1 MKKLRNIL
9 LPLCAVLLLSSCA
22 EDMNNNKNNITPPPP
37 VISGG
42 LSDNAILSDS
52 PKIGTVTFKVSE
64 EITGNDYTWNIE
76 NIILANNKGRQIS
89 ADFTTAGSYLV
100 SLNVDGIEYKG
111 NIIIPNTEPSYEID
125 MGKSHTIISD
135 KTQKRLFVYGDNLKG
150 QLCIEKSIT
159 SLKEPRI
166 LKSYTSEITSVA
178 SGNNHT
184 LFTDNTYIYGCG
196 DNSFGQLGL
205 GSTDVVDN
213 AVTISS
219 IPQISNIRRIFVSS
233 GGDMSVAGIEFLEAA
248 APKIS
253 IYHWGYDDTKENKIQ
268 SSAKELATS
277 SSRDDVLFATGG
289 NFSILRATSSFNV
302 FSFGINDKWQLGRI
316 QGAGTGYDAALLNPD
331 THLDGNKTD
340 MATGFVFTPYGEEL
354 LTGDYSERSYY
365 QNNYFA
371 KLASGDDFVV
381 SIKKET
387 SADSDFTKQDKYA
400 VYVWGNN
407 ENNQLGFSNKD
418 GGTTVR
424 RGTALF
430 NAIENT
436 SMEKDPNSVTPIQ
449 KEMVEVAAGRATGYA
464 ISNDGILYGWGDESK
479 SQLTNNKQANQ
490 TNKMV
495 YEIAYPKG
503 ITKGYKKVWAGG
515 DRVIALAGDNNL
527 YTWGD
532 NKNGILG
539 TNNSADTVDIPEKL
553 FFSLAPVE

>member
-1 MKKLRNIL
+1 MKRLRNIV
-9 LPLCAVLLLSSCA
+9 LPICAVLLLSSCA
-22 EDMNNNKNNITPPPP
+22 EEVNKKGNNTPPP
-37 VISGG
+37 VISEG
-42 LSDNAILSDS
+42 LSNVAILHDS
-52 PKIGTVTFKVSE
+52 PKIGTVTFKAAEHIQGSSYVWS
-64 EITGNDYTWNIE
+64 IE
-76 NIILANNKGRQIS
+76 GVNLSNNQDRQIT

-135 KTQKRLFVYGDNLKG
+135 KTQKRLFVYGDNSKG

-184 LFTDNTYIYGCG
+184 LFTDNAYIYGCG

-205 GSTDVVDN
+205 GSTDAVEN

-253 IYHWGYDDTKENKIQ
+253 IYNWGYDDTKENKIQ
-268 SSAKELATS
+268 SSANLLTTS
-277 SSRDDVLFATGG
+277 NSRDEVLFATGS
-289 NFSILRATSSFNV
+289 NFSIIRATSSYNV
-302 FSFGINDKWQLGRI
+302 FSIGINDKWQLGRI
-316 QGAGTGYDAALLNPD
+316 QGAGTGYDAAPVNPD

-340 MATGFVFTPYGEEL
+340 MAPGFVFTPYGEEK
-354 LTGDYSERSYY
+354 LTGDFSERSYY
-365 QNNYFA
+365 QNHYFA

-387 SADSDFTKQDKYA
+387 SADSSWTKQDKYA

-449 KEMVEVAAGRATGYA
+449 KEMVEVAACRATGYA

-479 SQLTNNKQANQ
+479 GQLTNNKQANIV
-490 TNKMV
+490 NNMV
-495 YEIAYPKG
+495 YEISYPTG
-503 ITKGYKKVWAGG
+503 VTQGYKKVWAGG

-539 TNNSADTVDIPEKL
+539 TNNSADTVDTPEKL

>member
-42 LSDNAILSDS
+42 LSDNAILHDS

-76 NIILANNKGRQIS
+76 NIVLANNKGRQIS
-89 ADFTTAGSYLV
+89 ADFTASGSYLV

-111 NIIIPNTEPSYEID
+111 NIIIPDTEPSYEID

-135 KTQKRLFVYGDNLKG
+135 KAQKRLFVYGDNSKG

-159 SLKEPRI
+159 SLKEPRS
-166 LKSYTSEITSVA
+166 LKSYNSEISTVA
-178 SGNNHT
+178 AGNNHT
-184 LFTDNTYIYGCG
+184 LFTDNTYVYGCG

-213 AVTISS
+213 VVTISS

-233 GGDMSVAGIEFLEAA
+233 GGDMSVAGIEFLEAN

-268 SSAKELATS
+268 SSANLLTTS
-277 SSRDDVLFATGG
+277 NSRDEVLFATGG
-289 NFSILRATSSFNV
+289 NFSILRATSSYNV

-331 THLDGNKTD
+331 TH
-340 MATGFVFTPYGEEL
+340 
-354 LTGDYSERSYY
+354 GDYSERSYY

-371 KLASGDDFVV
+371 KFASGDDFVV

-387 SADSDFTKQDKYA
+387 SADSKWTKQDKYA

-479 SQLTNNKQANQ
+479 SQLTNNKQVNQ

-495 YEIAYPKG
+495 YEIANPKG
-503 ITKGYKKVWAGG
+503 VTEGYKKVWAGG

>member
-1 MKKLRNIL
+1 MKRLRNIV
-9 LPLCAVLLLSSCA
+9 LPICAVLLLSSCA
-22 EDMNNNKNNITPPPP
+22 EEVNKKGNNTPPP
-37 VISGG
+37 VISEG
-42 LSDNAILSDS
+42 LSNVAILSDS
-52 PKIGTVTFKVSE
+52 PKIGTVTFKAAE

-76 NIILANNKGRQIS
+76 NIVLANNKGRQIS

-135 KTQKRLFVYGDNLKG
+135 KTQKRLFVYGDNSKG

-184 LFTDNTYIYGCG
+184 LFTDNAYIYGCG
-196 DNSFGQLGL
+196 DNSFGQLGI
-205 GSTDVVDN
+205 GSTDAVDN
-213 AVTISS
+213 VTTISS
-219 IPQISNIRRIFVSS
+219 IPAIQNIRRIFVSS
-233 GGDMSVAGIEFLEAA
+233 GGDMSVAGIEFLEAN

-289 NFSILRATSSFNV
+289 NFSILRATSSYNV

-316 QGAGTGYDAALLNPD
+316 QGAGTGYPSLGEEEKNSPDNNP
-331 THLDGNKTD
+331 TLNKTD
-340 MATGFVFTPYGEEL
+340 MASGFVFTPYGEEN
-354 LTGDYSERSYY
+354 DYVNYY
-365 QNNYFA
+365 QNNYFGKIA
-371 KLASGDDFVV
+371 TGDDFVV

-387 SADSDFTKQDKYA
+387 QEDSSYTQIPKYSL
-400 VYVWGNN
+400 YVWGNN
-407 ENNQLGFSNKD
+407 EYGQLGFTSSNISVGRATPLFD
-418 GGTTVR
+418 ALQGEPMTT
-424 RGTALF
+424 
-430 NAIENT
+430 
-436 SMEKDPNSVTPIQ
+436 DPNSVTPIQ

-479 SQLTNNKQANQ
+479 GQLTNNKQANIV
-490 TNKMV
+490 NNMV
-495 YEIAYPKG
+495 YEISNPIG
-503 ITKGYKKVWAGG
+503 VTQGYKKVWAGG

-532 NKNGILG
+532 NTNGILG
-539 TNNSADTVDIPEKL
+539 INNTNAVINSPEKI
-553 FFSLAPVE
+553 FFSLALVE

>member
-52 PKIGTVTFKVSE
+52 PKIGTVTFKAAEHIQGSSYV
-64 EITGNDYTWNIE
+64 WNIE
-76 NIILANNKGRQIS
+76 GVNLSNNQGRQIT
-89 ADFTTAGSYLV
+89 ADFAASGTYLV
-100 SLNVDGIEYKG
+100 TLDVDGALYKA
-111 NIIIPNTEPSYEID
+111 NIIIPANDVDYEID

-135 KTQKRLFVYGDNLKG
+135 KAQKRLFVYGDNSKG

-166 LKSYTSEITSVA
+166 LNSNINTVSSVA
-178 SGNNHT
+178 TGNNHT
-184 LFTDNTYIYGCG
+184 LFTDNTYVYGCG
-196 DNSFGQLGL
+196 DNSLGQLGL
-205 GSTDVVDN
+205 GVTTAVEN
-213 AVTISS
+213 AVVVST
-219 IPQISNIRRIFVSS
+219 IPQKQNIRRIFVSS

-268 SSAKELATS
+268 NSAKELATS

-316 QGAGTGYDAALLNPD
+316 QGAGTGYDAASLNPD

-340 MATGFVFTPYGEEL
+340 MASGFVFTPYGEET

-387 SADSDFTKQDKYA
+387 SVDSSWTKQDKYA

-495 YEIAYPKG
+495 YEIANPKG
-503 ITKGYKKVWAGG
+503 VTEGYKKVWAGG

-539 TNNSADTVDIPEKL
+539 TNNSADTVDTPEKL

>member
-52 PKIGTVTFKVSE
+52 PKIGTVTFKAAEHIQGSSCV
-64 EITGNDYTWNIE
+64 WNIE
-76 NIILANNKGRQIS
+76 GVNLLNNQGRQIT
-89 ADFTTAGSYLV
+89 ADFAASGTYLV
-100 SLNVDGIEYKG
+100 TLNVDGALYKA
-111 NIIIPNTEPSYEID
+111 NIIIPANDVDYEID

-135 KTQKRLFVYGDNLKG
+135 KAQKRLFVYGDNSKG
-150 QLCIEKSIT
+150 QLCIEKTIT

-166 LKSYTSEITSVA
+166 LKSYNSEISTVA
-178 SGNNHT
+178 AGNNHT
-184 LFTDNTYIYGCG
+184 LFTYNAYIYGCG
-196 DNSFGQLGL
+196 DNSLGQLGL
-205 GSTDVVDN
+205 GATTAVEN
-213 AVTISS
+213 AVVVST
-219 IPQISNIRRIFVSS
+219 IPQKQNIRRIFVSS
-233 GGDMSVAGIEFLEAA
+233 GGDMSVAGIEFLEAN

-316 QGAGTGYDAALLNPD
+316 QGAGTGYDAALVNPD

-340 MATGFVFTPYGEEL
+340 MASGFVFTPYGEEKL
-354 LTGDYSERSYY
+354 SGDYSERSYY

-387 SADSDFTKQDKYA
+387 SDDSAWTQQDKYA

-464 ISNDGILYGWGDESK
+464 ISNDGILYGWGDDSK
-479 SQLTNNKQANQ
+479 SQLTNSKTQNT
-490 TNKMV
+490 TNNMV
-495 YEIAYPKG
+495 YEIAKPNG
-503 ITKGYKKVWAGG
+503 VTEGYKKVWAGG

-539 TNNSADTVDIPEKL
+539 TNNSADIVNTPEKL

>member
-1 MKKLRNIL
+1 MKKLRNIV
-9 LPLCAVLLLSSCA
+9 LPICAVLLLSSCA
-22 EDMNNNKNNITPPPP
+22 EEVNKKGNNTPPP
-37 VISGG
+37 VISEG
-42 LSDNAILSDS
+42 LSNVAILHDS

-76 NIILANNKGRQIS
+76 NIVLANNKGRQIS

-135 KTQKRLFVYGDNLKG
+135 KTQKRLFVYGDNSKG

-184 LFTDNTYIYGCG
+184 LFTDNAYIYGCG
-196 DNSFGQLGL
+196 DNSFGQLGI
-205 GSTDVVDN
+205 GSTDAVDN
-213 AVTISS
+213 VTTISS
-219 IPQISNIRRIFVSS
+219 IPAIQNIHRIFVSS

-340 MATGFVFTPYGEEL
+340 MATGFVFTPYGEEK

-387 SADSDFTKQDKYA
+387 SANSEWTKQDKYA

-479 SQLTNNKQANQ
+479 GQLTNNKQANIV
-490 TNKMV
+490 NNMV
-495 YEIAYPKG
+495 YEISNPTG
-503 ITKGYKKVWAGG
+503 VTQGYKKVWAGG

-539 TNNSADTVDIPEKL
+539 TNNSADTVDTPEKL

>member
-22 EDMNNNKNNITPPPP
+22 EENTSNGSNNNGVTP
-37 VISGG
+37 VTFNGVVES
-42 LSDNAILSDS
+42 AILSDS
-52 PKIGTVTFKVSE
+52 PKKGTVTFKAAEHIQGSSYV
-64 EITGNDYTWNIE
+64 WNIE
-76 NIILANNKGRQIS
+76 GVNLSNNQGRQIT
-89 ADFTTAGSYLV
+89 ADFAASGTYLV
-100 SLNVDGIEYKG
+100 TLDVDGALYKA
-111 NIIIPNTEPSYEID
+111 NIIIPANDVDYEID
-125 MGKSHTIISD
+125 MGQNHTIISD
-135 KTQKRLFVYGDNLKG
+135 KAQKRLFVYGDNSKG

-166 LKSYTSEITSVA
+166 LNSNINTVSSVA
-178 SGNNHT
+178 TGNNHT
-184 LFTDNTYIYGCG
+184 LFTDNTYVYGCG
-196 DNSFGQLGL
+196 DNSLGQLGL
-205 GSTDVVDN
+205 GATTAVEN
-213 AVTISS
+213 AVVVST
-219 IPQISNIRRIFVSS
+219 IPQKQNIRRIFVSS

-268 SSAKELATS
+268 NSAKELATS

-316 QGAGTGYDAALLNPD
+316 QGAGTGYDAASLNPD

-340 MATGFVFTPYGEEL
+340 MASGFVFTPYGEET

-387 SADSDFTKQDKYA
+387 SVDSSWTKQDKYA

-495 YEIAYPKG
+495 YEIANPKG
-503 ITKGYKKVWAGG
+503 VTEGYKKVWAGG

>member
-52 PKIGTVTFKVSE
+52 PKKGTVTFKVSE

-89 ADFTTAGSYLV
+89 ADFTASGSYLV

-125 MGKSHTIISD
+125 MGQNHTIISD
-135 KTQKRLFVYGDNLKG
+135 KAQKRLFVYGDNSKG
-150 QLCIEKSIT
+150 QLCIEKSIK

-184 LFTDNTYIYGCG
+184 LFTDNTYVYGCG

-205 GSTDVVDN
+205 GSNTVVEN
-213 AVTISS
+213 AVVVST
-219 IPQISNIRRIFVSS
+219 IPQKQNIRRIFVSS
-233 GGDMSVAGIEFLEAA
+233 GGDMSVAGIEFLEAD

-268 SSAKELATS
+268 NSAKELATS
-277 SSRDDVLFATGG
+277 SSRDDVLFATGS

-340 MATGFVFTPYGEEL
+340 MASGFVFTPYGEEK

-365 QNNYFA
+365 QNQYFA

-387 SADSDFTKQDKYA
+387 SADSEWTKQDKYA

-407 ENNQLGFSNKD
+407 ENNQLGFINKD
-418 GGTTVR
+418 GNTTVR

-436 SMEKDPNSVTPIQ
+436 FMATDKNQVTPIQ

-479 SQLTNNKQANQ
+479 GQLTNNKQANIV
-490 TNKMV
+490 NNMV
-495 YEIAYPKG
+495 YEISNPTG
-503 ITKGYKKVWAGG
+503 VTQGYKKVWAGG
-515 DRVIALAGDNNL
+515 DRVIVLAGDNNL

-539 TNNSADTVDIPEKL
+539 TNNSADIVDTPEKL

>member
-37 VISGG
+37 VISDG

-52 PKIGTVTFKVSE
+52 PKIGKVTFKAAEHIQGSSYV
-64 EITGNDYTWNIE
+64 WNIE
-76 NIILANNKGRQIS
+76 GVNLSNNQGRQI
-89 ADFTTAGSYLV
+89 TAGFTASGTYLV
-100 SLNVDGIEYKG
+100 TLNVDGALYKA
-111 NIIIPNTEPSYEID
+111 NIIIPENDVDYEID
-125 MGKSHTIISD
+125 MGQNHTIISD
-135 KTQKRLFVYGDNLKG
+135 KAQKRLFVYGDNSKG

-184 LFTDNTYIYGCG
+184 LFTDNAYIYGCG

-233 GGDMSVAGIEFLEAA
+233 GGDMSVAGIEFLEAN

-268 SSAKELATS
+268 SSANLLTTS
-277 SSRDDVLFATGG
+277 GSRDDALFATGNG
-289 NFSILRATSSFNV
+289 FSIVRATSSYNV
-302 FSFGINDKWQLGRI
+302 FSFGVNDKWQLGRI
-316 QGAGTGYDAALLNPD
+316 QGAGTGYPSKGEEEKNSPDNNP
-331 THLDGNKTD
+331 TLNKTD
-340 MATGFVFTPYGEEL
+340 MASGFVFTPYGEEN
-354 LTGDYSERSYY
+354 DYVNYY

-371 KLASGDDFVV
+371 KLATGDDFVV

-387 SADSDFTKQDKYA
+387 KDDSSYTQIPKNSL
-400 VYVWGNN
+400 YVWGNN
-407 ENNQLGFSNKD
+407 EYGQLGFTS
-418 GGTTVR
+418 
-424 RGTALF
+424 L
-430 NAIENT
+430 NT
-436 SMEKDPNSVTPIQ
+436 SVGRATPLFDALQGEPMTTDPNKVKPIQ

-490 TNKMV
+490 TNNMV
-495 YEIAYPKG
+495 YEIANPKG
-503 ITKGYKKVWAGG
+503 VTEGYKKVWAGG

-539 TNNSADTVDIPEKL
+539 TNNSANTVDIPEKL

>member
-1 MKKLRNIL
+1 MKRLRNIV
-9 LPLCAVLLLSSCA
+9 LPICAVLLLSSCA
-22 EDMNNNKNNITPPPP
+22 EEVNKKGNNTPPP
-37 VISGG
+37 VISEG
-42 LSDNAILSDS
+42 LSNVAILHDS
-52 PKIGTVTFKVSE
+52 PKTGTVTFKAAEHIQGSSYV
-64 EITGNDYTWNIE
+64 WNIE
-76 NIILANNKGRQIS
+76 GVNLSNNQGRQIS
-89 ADFTTAGSYLV
+89 ADFTKAGSYLV

-135 KTQKRLFVYGDNLKG
+135 KTQKRLFVYGDNSKG
-150 QLCIEKSIT
+150 QLCIEKTIT
-159 SLKEPRI
+159 LLKEPRI
-166 LKSYTSEITSVA
+166 LKSYNSEISTVA
-178 SGNNHT
+178 AGNNHT

-196 DNSFGQLGL
+196 DNSFGQLGI
-205 GSTDVVDN
+205 GSTDAVDN
-213 AVTISS
+213 VTTISS
-219 IPQISNIRRIFVSS
+219 IPAIQNIRRIFVSS
-233 GGDMSVAGIEFLEAA
+233 GGDMSVAGIEFLEAN

-268 SSAKELATS
+268 SSANLLTTS
-277 SSRDDVLFATGG
+277 NSRDEVLFATGS
-289 NFSILRATSSFNV
+289 NFSIIRATSSYNV
-302 FSFGINDKWQLGRI
+302 FSIGINDKWQLGRI
-316 QGAGTGYDAALLNPD
+316 QGAGTGYDAAPVNPD

-340 MATGFVFTPYGEEL
+340 MATGFVFTPYGEEK
-354 LTGDYSERSYY
+354 LTGDFSERSYY

-371 KLASGDDFVV
+371 KFASGDDFVV

-387 SADSDFTKQDKYA
+387 SADDSWTKQDKYA

-464 ISNDGILYGWGDESK
+464 ISNEGILYGWGDESK
-479 SQLTNNKQANQ
+479 GQLTNNKQVNQ
-490 TNKMV
+490 TNNMV
-495 YEIAYPKG
+495 YEISNPTG
-503 ITKGYKKVWAGG
+503 VTQGYKKVWAGG

-532 NKNGILG
+532 NTNGILG
-539 TNNSADTVDIPEKL
+539 TNNSADTVDTPEKL

>member
-37 VISGG
+37 VISDG

-52 PKIGTVTFKVSE
+52 PKIGTVTFKAAEHIQGLSYVWS
-64 EITGNDYTWNIE
+64 IE
-76 NIILANNKGRQIS
+76 DVNLSNNQGRQIT
-89 ADFTTAGSYLV
+89 ADFAASGTYLV
-100 SLNVDGIEYKG
+100 TLNVDGALYKA
-111 NIIIPNTEPSYEID
+111 NIIIPANDVDYEID

-135 KTQKRLFVYGDNLKG
+135 KTQKRLFVYGDNSKG

-184 LFTDNTYIYGCG
+184 LFTDNAYIYGCG

-219 IPQISNIRRIFVSS
+219 IPQISNINRIFVSS
-233 GGDMSVAGIEFLEAA
+233 GGDMSVAGIEFLEGS

-253 IYHWGYDDTKENKIQ
+253 IYNWGYNDSAANKIQ
-268 SSAKELATS
+268 SEANLLTTAG
-277 SSRDDVLFATGG
+277 SRQDVLFATGNG
-289 NFSILRATSSFNV
+289 FSIVRATSSYNV

-331 THLDGNKTD
+331 TNLDGNKTD
-340 MATGFVFTPYGEEL
+340 MASGFVFTPYGEEL

-371 KLASGDDFVV
+371 KLATGDDFVV

-387 SADSDFTKQDKYA
+387 SADSEWTKQDKYA

-418 GGTTVR
+418 GNTTVR

-464 ISNDGILYGWGDESK
+464 ISSDGILYGWGDESK
-479 SQLTNNKQANQ
+479 GQLTNNKQANQ
-490 TNKMV
+490 TNNMV
-495 YEIAYPKG
+495 YEIAKPTG
-503 ITKGYKKVWAGG
+503 VTQGYKKVWAGG

-539 TNNSADTVDIPEKL
+539 TNNSADIVDTPEKL

>member
-89 ADFTTAGSYLV
+89 ADFTASGSYLV

-135 KTQKRLFVYGDNLKG
+135 KTQKRLFVYGDNSKG
-150 QLCIEKSIT
+150 QLCIEKTIT

-166 LKSYTSEITSVA
+166 LKSYNSEISTVA
-178 SGNNHT
+178 AGNNHT
-184 LFTDNTYIYGCG
+184 LFTDNTYVYGCG

-289 NFSILRATSSFNV
+289 NFSILRATSSYNV

-316 QGAGTGYDAALLNPD
+316 QGAGTGYPSKGEEEKNSPDNNP
-331 THLDGNKTD
+331 TLNKTD
-340 MATGFVFTPYGEEL
+340 MASGFVFTPYGEENN
-354 LTGDYSERSYY
+354 YVNYY
-365 QNNYFA
+365 QNNYFGKIA
-371 KLASGDDFVV
+371 TGDDFVV

-387 SADSDFTKQDKYA
+387 KEDSSYTQIPKNSL
-400 VYVWGNN
+400 YVWGNN
-407 ENNQLGFSNKD
+407 EYGQLGFTSSNISVGRATPLFD
-418 GGTTVR
+418 ALQGEPMTT
-424 RGTALF
+424 
-430 NAIENT
+430 
-436 SMEKDPNSVTPIQ
+436 DPNKVKPIQ

-464 ISNDGILYGWGDESK
+464 ISSDGILYGWGDESK

-490 TNKMV
+490 TNNMV
-495 YEIAYPKG
+495 YEIANPKG
-503 ITKGYKKVWAGG
+503 VTQGYKKVWAGG

-539 TNNSADTVDIPEKL
+539 INNTNAVINSPEKI

>member
-1 MKKLRNIL
+1 MKRLRNIV
-9 LPLCAVLLLSSCA
+9 LPICAVLLLSSCA
-22 EDMNNNKNNITPPPP
+22 EEVNKKGNNTPPP
-37 VISGG
+37 VISEG
-42 LSDNAILSDS
+42 LSNVAILHDS

-76 NIILANNKGRQIS
+76 NITLANNKGRQIS

-135 KTQKRLFVYGDNLKG
+135 KTQKRLFVYGDNSKG

-184 LFTDNTYIYGCG
+184 LFTDNAYIYGCG

-205 GSTDVVDN
+205 GSTNEVEN

-233 GGDMSVAGIEFLEAA
+233 GGDMSMAGIEFLEAD

-253 IYHWGYDDTKENKIQ
+253 IYNWGYDDTKENKIQ
-268 SSAKELATS
+268 SSANLLTTS
-277 SSRDDVLFATGG
+277 NSRDEVLFATGS
-289 NFSILRATSSFNV
+289 NFSIIRATSSYNV
-302 FSFGINDKWQLGRI
+302 FSIGINDKWQLGRI
-316 QGAGTGYDAALLNPD
+316 QGAGTGYDAAPVNPD

-340 MATGFVFTPYGEEL
+340 MASGFVFTPYGEEK

-371 KLASGDDFVV
+371 KLATGDDFVV

-387 SADSDFTKQDKYA
+387 SADSSWTKQDKYA
-400 VYVWGNN
+400 LYVWGNN

-418 GGTTVR
+418 GNTTVR

-436 SMEKDPNSVTPIQ
+436 FMATDKNQVTPIQ
-449 KEMVEVAAGRATGYA
+449 KEMVEVAAGRAAGYA
-464 ISNDGILYGWGDESK
+464 ISSDGILYGWGDESK
-479 SQLTNNKQANQ
+479 GQLTNNKQANIV
-490 TNKMV
+490 NNMV
-495 YEIAYPKG
+495 YEISNPTG
-503 ITKGYKKVWAGG
+503 VTQGYKKVWAGG

-532 NKNGILG
+532 NANGILG
-539 TNNSADTVDIPEKL
+539 INNTNAVINSPEKI